1 MVKVDDAQPLFV
13 RLYMNKVEVA
23 SSQYIAPAAG
33 AEGSPE
39 GKINLPG
46 KEPPAPVIPDKFII
60 DPDVAVINVELL
72 SDPVIVILFTP
83 TPIKYDDVV
92 AVVAN
97 EADVAVVANDALTA
111 CKT

>member
-1 MVKVDDAQPLFV
+1 MYSRP
-13 RLYMNKVEVA
+13 VE

-33 AEGSPE
+33 DDGRAD
-39 GKINLPG
+39 GKINVPRTPG
-46 KEPPAPVIPDKFII
+46 PPVIPDKFII

-72 SDPVIVILFTP
+72 SDPVIVILFAP
-83 TPIKYDDVV
+83 NPIKYDDVV

-97 EADVAVVANDALTA
+97 DALSAVIDLDDETANDAVVANEALTA